1 LFIFERPSMPISLA
15 RFSRSCFDQSS
26 YFDDLPPFL
35 PDCER
40 LVLAIRAAFSLLAPC
55 SRRRSYC
62 RSSYTLDPWSLAM
75 VPPACDPVL
84 GIEIPVRPPLENRA
98 P

>member
-1 LFIFERPSMPISLA
+1 L
-15 RFSRSCFDQSS
+15 
-26 YFDDLPPFL
+26 
-35 PDCER
+35 
-40 LVLAIRAAFSLLAPC
+40 
-55 SRRRSYC
+55 
-62 RSSYTLDPWSLAM
+62 TLDPWSLAM